1 MIEGSFDLEQHLSD
15 ANVVES
21 EIDRRLKN
29 IDQNE
34 SNINEKLTKLQ
45 KLKLKIQQKKLD
57 SVNDNKHLSIFS
69 NPQKINPDD
78 ENDNTGLLDQGNTI
92 KIQDGIN
99 KNLKYNNDRSKNSNI
114 DQNNNNL
121 KRKRIPTGNS
131 DLNTNKQFN
140 KGNKSIDRFG
150 GKKDKKQDID
160 NNKERFIDIDK
171 NKIDNNNNNN
181 K

>member
-1 MIEGSFDLEQHLSD
+1 VLIVPDRNELDRYISSIGMIEGSFDIDQHLSD

-29 IDQNE
+29 IDYNS

-57 SVNDNKHLSIFS
+57 SVKDNKHLSIFS

-78 ENDNTGLLDQGNTI
+78 ENDDTGLLDQGNTI

-99 KNLKYNNDRSKNSNI
+99 KNSKYNKHNERNKNSII

-131 DLNTNKQFN
+131 ETNTNKQFN

-150 GKKDKKQDID
+150 GKKDKK
-160 NNKERFIDIDK
+160 
-171 NKIDNNNNNN
+171 
-181 K
+181 